1 MTARIKDDNKK
12 LTRRNV
18 QLEGKDNEYRVRE
31 ACGIKSLLGFFGVT
45 VVCLLVQASKKRMEA
60 QMERMRRAV
69 EAKVHKVQHTLPGH
83 QAPSFPPHT
92 LVAPPP
98 SSLLPPPPTG

>member
-18 QLEGKDNEYRVRE
+18 QLEGKDNEYRVRQ
-31 ACGIKSLLGFFGVT
+31 ACGIKSLLGFFVVT

-69 EAKVHKVQHTLPGH
+69 EAKVHKVHSTRCLDTKP
-83 QAPSFPPHT
+83 PSFPPHT

-98 SSLLPPPPTG
+98 SCLLSPSTG